1 MGKCARFPSCCAI
14 ILVSSCRGSASSCRF
29 SRLTTLPAKGRRGF
43 IFMTRWGRNSKS
55 TEYAATGS
63 GSPAVRGVLFY
74 ENRWGKK
81 PLHKLS
87 EQDAVTVALRALDT
101 AAEADTATGGVDR
114 NARIFPIIKIISRDG
129 IKTLPDR
136 ADCGPFQEHRGMIE
150 EPYRWVEAIANR
162 REYIETQLAPGS
174 PIAALSF
181 RDGILFV
188 TVGRARQKLFE
199 IYDRIAMGAIG
210 HPGDIER
217 LRMAAIELAST
228 EGFTRS
234 AADVSL
240 RRLAFYS
247 LSPLLKT
254 AFEQVYGAPYLA
266 RMIFA
271 EVGTTPADDLFL
283 RVEYDGAIVAERLGG
298 GCEATGF
305 SAISGTAR
313 GTELME
319 ELLRRDHDS
328 NCTLKAALKSC
339 ARCLECG

>member
-1 MGKCARFPSCCAI
+1 
-14 ILVSSCRGSASSCRF
+14 
-29 SRLTTLPAKGRRGF
+29 
-43 IFMTRWGRNSKS
+43 
-55 TEYAATGS
+55 
-63 GSPAVRGVLFY
+63 
-74 ENRWGKK
+74 
-81 PLHKLS
+81 
-87 EQDAVTVALRALDT
+87 
-101 AAEADTATGGVDR
+101 
-114 NARIFPIIKIISRDG
+114 
-129 IKTLPDR
+129 
-136 ADCGPFQEHRGMIE
+136 MIE

-174 PIAALSF
+174 PIAALSY

-188 TVGRARQKLFE
+188 TVGQARQKLFE
-199 IYDRIAMGAIG
+199 IYDRIALGAIG

-271 EVGTTPADDLFL
+271 EVGATPAEDLFL
-283 RVEYDGAIVAERLGG
+283 RVEYDGAIAAHGPKQSSF
-298 GCEATGF
+298 C
-305 SAISGTAR
+305 AISGTAR
-313 GTELME
+313 ATELME
-319 ELLRRDHDS
+319 ELLQRDHDPEA
-328 NCTLKAALKSC
+328 TLSQAMKVALDAWSAGSLPPAEEGSKGIPSYP
-339 ARCLECG
+339 ALLEQRQEKLQSATIEACVLERHVTTSIRYRSIAGDELQALIA